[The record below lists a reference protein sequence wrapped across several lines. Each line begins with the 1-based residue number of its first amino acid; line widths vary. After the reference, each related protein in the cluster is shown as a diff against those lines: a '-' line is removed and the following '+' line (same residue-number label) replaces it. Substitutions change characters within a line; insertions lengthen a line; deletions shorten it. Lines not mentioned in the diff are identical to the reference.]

1 MTIQPI
7 AAQPIAPK
15 PVTPQPV
22 AGAGA
27 TPAAS
32 TLRTPVQSMDANVF
46 MTLLVAQMK
55 NQNPSAPM
63 DTNQMMSQTIQLSM
77 MEKTTE
83 LTTNS
88 KEAFSL
94 QMRSAAAQLIG
105 HTVDYTLGDGTTGT
119 GLAGSVSYAGTVPS
133 VKVGALAI
141 PLDSITGLTAP
152 AAS

>member
-7 AAQPIAPK
+7 TPQS
-15 PVTPQPV
+15 VTPQPV
-22 AGAGA
+22 TPQAVGGTS
-27 TPAAS
+27 TPASAVRS
-32 TLRTPVQSMDANVF
+32 PVQTMDANVF

-83 LTTNS
+83 MTTNS

-94 QMRSAAAQLIG
+94 QMRSAAAQLVG
-105 HTVDYTLGDGTTGT
+105 HNVDYTLSDGTTGT
-119 GLAGSVSYAGTVPS
+119 GLAGSVSFAGSVPT
-133 VKVGALAI
+133 VKVGTLSI
-141 PLDSITGLTAP
+141 PLDSISGITAP

>member
-1 MTIQPI
+1 
-7 AAQPIAPK
+7 
-15 PVTPQPV
+15 
-22 AGAGA
+22 
-27 TPAAS
+27 
-32 TLRTPVQSMDANVF
+32 MDANVF

-83 LTTNS
+83 MTTNS

-94 QMRSAAAQLIG
+94 QMRSAAAQLVG
-105 HTVDYTLGDGTTGT
+105 HNVDYTLSDGTTGS
-119 GLAGSVSYAGTVPS
+119 GLASSVTFAGAVPA
-133 VKVGALAI
+133 VKVGTLSI
-141 PLDSITGLTAP
+141 PLDSISGITAP

>member
-7 AAQPIAPK
+7 AAQP
-15 PVTPQPV
+15 
-22 AGAGA
+22 A
-27 TPAAS
+27 TAAAS
-32 TLRTPVQSMDANVF
+32 PASAVRAPVQTMDANVF
-46 MTLLVAQMK
+46 MTLLVAQLK

-63 DTNQMMSQTIQLSM
+63 DSNQMMSQTIQLSM

-83 LTTNS
+83 MATNS

-105 HTVDYTLGDGTTGT
+105 HSVNYTLADGTTGS
-119 GLAGSVSYAGTVPS
+119 GIAGSVSYAGAVPS
-133 VKVGALAI
+133 VTVGELSI

>member
-7 AAQPIAPK
+7 A
-15 PVTPQPV
+15 PQPV
-22 AGAGA
+22 TAAGT
-27 TPAAS
+27 TPEAAAV
-32 TLRTPVQSMDANVF
+32 RAPVQSMDANVF
-46 MTLLVAQMK
+46 MTLLVAQLK

-63 DTNQMMSQTIQLSM
+63 DTNQMMAQTIQLSM
-77 MEKTTE
+77 MEKMTE

-88 KEAFSL
+88 KEGFSL

-105 HTVDYTLGDGTTGT
+105 HSVDYTLADGTTGT
-119 GLAGSVSYAGTVPS
+119 GLASSVSFAGAVPT
-133 VKVGALAI
+133 VKVGDLSI

>member
-7 AAQPIAPK
+7 ASQPIAPQ
-15 PVTPQPV
+15 PVTPQAV
-22 AGAGA
+22 GGTASA
-27 TPAAS
+27 PASAV
-32 TLRTPVQSMDANVF
+32 RTPVQSMDANVF

-83 LTTNS
+83 MTTNS

-94 QMRSAAAQLIG
+94 QMRSAAAQLVG
-105 HTVDYTLGDGTTGT
+105 HNVDYTLSDGTTGS
-119 GLAGSVSYAGTVPS
+119 GLASSVSFAGAVPA
-133 VKVGALAI
+133 VKVGALSI
-141 PLDSITGLTAP
+141 PLDSISGITAP

>member
-7 AAQPIAPK
+7 TPQS
-15 PVTPQPV
+15 VTPQPV
-22 AGAGA
+22 TPQAVGGTS
-27 TPAAS
+27 TPASAVRS
-32 TLRTPVQSMDANVF
+32 PVQTMDANVF

-83 LTTNS
+83 MTTNS

-94 QMRSAAAQLIG
+94 QMRSAAAQLVG
-105 HTVDYTLGDGTTGT
+105 HNVDYTLSDGTTGT
-119 GLAGSVSYAGTVPS
+119 GLAGSVSFAGAVPT
-133 VKVGALAI
+133 VKVGPLSI
-141 PLDSITGLTAP
+141 PLDSISGITAP

>member
-7 AAQPIAPK
+7 ASQ
-15 PVTPQPV
+15 PVTAAGETPQ
-22 AGAGA
+22 
-27 TPAAS
+27 AAAV
-32 TLRTPVQSMDANVF
+32 RAPVQAMDSEVF
-46 MTLLVAQMK
+46 MSLLVAQLK

-77 MEKTTE
+77 MEKMQE

-88 KEAFSL
+88 KEGFSL
-94 QMRSAAAQLIG
+94 QMRQAAAQLIG
-105 HTVDYTLGDGTTGT
+105 HSVGYTLGDGTTGT
-119 GLAGSVSYAGTVPS
+119 GIASSVSYSGKVPA
-133 VKVGALAI
+133 VKVGDLSI

>member
-7 AAQPIAPK
+7 APQ
-15 PVTPQPV
+15 PVTPQAV
-22 AGAGA
+22 GGTS
-27 TPAAS
+27 TPASAVRS
-32 TLRTPVQSMDANVF
+32 PVQTMDANVF

-83 LTTNS
+83 MTTNS

-94 QMRSAAAQLIG
+94 QMRSAAAQLVG
-105 HTVDYTLGDGTTGT
+105 HNVDYTLSDGTTGT
-119 GLAGSVSYAGTVPS
+119 GLAGSVSFAGAVPT
-133 VKVGALAI
+133 VKVGTLSI
-141 PLDSITGLTAP
+141 PLDSISGITAP

>member
-7 AAQPIAPK
+7 ASQ
-15 PVTPQPV
+15 PVTAA
-22 AGAGA
+22 AG
-27 TPAAS
+27 TSKDAAV
-32 TLRTPVQSMDANVF
+32 RAPVQTMDSDVF
-46 MTLLVAQMK
+46 MSLLVAQLK

-77 MEKTTE
+77 MEKMQE

-88 KEAFSL
+88 KEGFSL
-94 QMRSAAAQLIG
+94 QMRQAAAQLIG
-105 HTVDYTLGDGTTGT
+105 HSVDYTLGDGTTGT
-119 GLAGSVSYAGTVPS
+119 GIASSVSYAGKIPS
-133 VKVGALAI
+133 VKVGELSI

>member
-7 AAQPIAPK
+7 ASQPIAPQ
-15 PVTPQPV
+15 PVTPQAV
-22 AGAGA
+22 GGTSSA
-27 TPAAS
+27 PASAV
-32 TLRTPVQSMDANVF
+32 RTPVQSMDANVF

-83 LTTNS
+83 MTTNS

-94 QMRSAAAQLIG
+94 QMRSAAAQLVG
-105 HTVDYTLGDGTTGT
+105 HNVDYTLSDGTTGS
-119 GLAGSVSYAGTVPS
+119 GLASSVTFAGAVPA
-133 VKVGALAI
+133 VKVGTLSI
-141 PLDSITGLTAP
+141 PLDSISGITAP

>member
-7 AAQPIAPK
+7 TPQS
-15 PVTPQPV
+15 VTPQPV
-22 AGAGA
+22 TPQAVGGTS
-27 TPAAS
+27 TPAS
-32 TLRTPVQSMDANVF
+32 SVRSPVQTMDANVF

-83 LTTNS
+83 MTTNS

-94 QMRSAAAQLIG
+94 QMRSAAAQLVG
-105 HTVDYTLGDGTTGT
+105 HNVDYTLSDGTTGT
-119 GLAGSVSYAGTVPS
+119 GLAGSVSFAGAVPT
-133 VKVGALAI
+133 VKVGTLSI
-141 PLDSITGLTAP
+141 PLDSISGITAP

>member
-7 AAQPIAPK
+7 AAQP
-15 PVTPQPV
+15 
-22 AGAGA
+22 A
-27 TPAAS
+27 TAAAS
-32 TLRTPVQSMDANVF
+32 PASAVRAPVQTMDANVF
-46 MTLLVAQMK
+46 MTLLVAQLK

-63 DTNQMMSQTIQLSM
+63 DSNQMMSQTIQLSM

-83 LTTNS
+83 MATNS

-105 HTVDYTLGDGTTGT
+105 HTVNYTLADGTTGS
-119 GLAGSVSYAGTVPS
+119 GIAGSVSYAGAVPTVT
-133 VKVGALAI
+133 VGDLPVPI
-141 PLDSITGLTAP
+141 DSITGLTAP

>member
-7 AAQPIAPK
+7 AAQP
-15 PVTPQPV
+15 
-22 AGAGA
+22 A
-27 TPAAS
+27 TAAAS
-32 TLRTPVQSMDANVF
+32 PASAVRAPVQTMDANVF
-46 MTLLVAQMK
+46 MTLLVAQLK

-63 DTNQMMSQTIQLSM
+63 DSNQMMSQTIQLSM

-83 LTTNS
+83 MATNS

-94 QMRSAAAQLIG
+94 QMRSSAAQLIG
-105 HTVDYTLGDGTTGT
+105 HTVNYTLADGTTGS
-119 GLAGSVSYAGTVPS
+119 GIAGSVSYAGAVPTVTVSDVS
-133 VKVGALAI
+133 V